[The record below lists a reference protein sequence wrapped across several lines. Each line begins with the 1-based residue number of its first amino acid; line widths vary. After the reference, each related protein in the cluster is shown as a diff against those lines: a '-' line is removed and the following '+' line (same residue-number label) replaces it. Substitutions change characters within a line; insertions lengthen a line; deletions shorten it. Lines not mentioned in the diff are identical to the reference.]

1 MHYQR
6 AQRSCVIAEG
16 CWLFFRCRFSQLRRG
31 GRGNHGSVHYNI
43 VVSGPQPRLLR
54 STDRLRPGIDKRGS
68 AGQFSTMSADDTAN
82 PPAARATEAEDP
94 FRRVRLDKLETLRGM
109 GIDPYPVSFP
119 REHEAAALDREFAEL
134 PAGNETNRQVRVAG
148 RIRAIRNSGMFIDL
162 HDASGKIQIFSHK
175 DYLRPGDLPL
185 LKLLDIG
192 DLIGV
197 EGLVRRTPRGE
208 LTVNAEHLTMLAK
221 ALRPLPEKY
230 HGLADIELR
239 YRQRYLDLIMNPQ
252 SRETLRRRS
261 HVVAAMRAWLI
272 ERGYLEVETPMLHTI
287 PGGAAAKPFIT
298 HHNAL
303 DIDLYLRIAPELHLK
318 RLVVGG
324 LADKVFE
331 INRCFRN
338 EGLSPRHNPEFTS
351 LELYEAYADY
361 ADMMALTERIV
372 AYVAE
377 AATGGLKI
385 SYGGAAI
392 DLTPPWPRR
401 SMAELVLEAT
411 GVDFLAIADAA
422 AAREAARHLG
432 AAIAGHEN
440 WGQALEAVFGARV
453 EDRLIQPIHV
463 TGFPRDI
470 SPLAKADRHDPRLV
484 ERFETYIYGWE
495 IANAFS
501 ELNDPLDQ
509 RARFEAQ
516 MMARAAGDEEAQ
528 PLDEDY
534 VTALEYG
541 LPPCGGLGI
550 GIDRLVMLLTDSPSI
565 RDVIAFPT
573 LRPR

>member
-1 MHYQR
+1 M
-6 AQRSCVIAEG
+6 S
-16 CWLFFRCRFSQLRRG
+16 
-31 GRGNHGSVHYNI
+31 GS
-43 VVSGPQPRLLR
+43 
-54 STDRLRPGIDKRGS
+54 
-68 AGQFSTMSADDTAN
+68 DD
-82 PPAARATEAEDP
+82 PL
-94 FRRVRLDKLETLRGM
+94 RRVRLDKLAALRER
-109 GIDPYPVSFP
+109 GIDPYPVGFARSA
-119 REHEAAALDREFAEL
+119 EAAELDRRYRDL
-134 PAGNETNRQVRVAG
+134 PAGAETNDAVRVAG
-148 RIRAIRNSGMFIDL
+148 RIRAMRNNGMFIDL
-162 HDASGKIQIFSHK
+162 HDASGKIQVFCHK
-175 DYLRPGDLPL
+175 DHLGADDLALLRLF
-185 LKLLDIG
+185 DIG

-197 EGLVRRTPRGE
+197 AGRVRRTARGE
-208 LTVNAEHLTMLAK
+208 LTINATALAMLAK

-239 YRQRYLDLIMNPQ
+239 YRQRYLDLIMNPD

-261 HVVAAMRAWLI
+261 RVVAAMRGWLG
-272 ERGYLEVETPMLHTI
+272 ERGYLEVETPMLHPI

-303 DIDLYLRIAPELHLK
+303 DIELFLRIAPELHLK

-324 LADKVFE
+324 LSEKVFE

-338 EGLSPRHNPEFTS
+338 EGLSPRHNPEFTT

-361 ADMMALTERIV
+361 TDMMSLTEAIV
-372 AYVAE
+372 AHVAE
-377 AATGGLKI
+377 VAAGGLKI
-385 SYGGAAI
+385 GYGGTAI

-401 SMAELVLEAT
+401 SMAELVLEQT
-411 GVDFLAIADAA
+411 GIDFLSLQASGALAA
-422 AAREAARHLG
+422 LDHLRVPAAGIHS
-432 AAIAGHEN
+432 
-440 WGQALEAVFGARV
+440 WGQALEAAFGLYV
-453 EDRLIQPIHV
+453 EDKLIQPTHV

-470 SPLAKADRHDPRLV
+470 SPLAKADRNDPRLV

-516 MMARAAGDEEAQ
+516 MLARAAGDEEAQ

-573 LRPR
+573 MRPR

>member
-1 MHYQR
+1 M
-6 AQRSCVIAEG
+6 
-16 CWLFFRCRFSQLRRG
+16 
-31 GRGNHGSVHYNI
+31 
-43 VVSGPQPRLLR
+43 
-54 STDRLRPGIDKRGS
+54 TD
-68 AGQFSTMSADDTAN
+68 
-82 PPAARATEAEDP
+82 AEDP
-94 FRRVRLDKLETLRGM
+94 LRAVRLAKLEGLRAL
-109 GIDPYPVSFP
+109 GIDPYPYDFA
-119 REHEAAALDREFAEL
+119 RTDEAAELERRHAGLAAGAET
-134 PAGNETNRQVRVAG
+134 GERVRVAG

-162 HDASGKIQIFSHK
+162 HDASGKIQIFCHR
-175 DYLRPGDLPL
+175 DVLDPAGLAAVR
-185 LKLLDIG
+185 LLDIG

-208 LTVNAEHLTMLAK
+208 LTVNAGVVTVLAK
-221 ALRPLPEKY
+221 TLRPLPEKF

-239 YRQRYLDLIMNPQ
+239 YRQRYLDLIMNQ
-252 SRETLRRRS
+252 ESRETLRRRS
-261 HVVAAMRAWLI
+261 RIVAALRGHLLAH
-272 ERGYLEVETPMLHTI
+272 GYLEVETPMLHTI
-287 PGGAAAKPFIT
+287 PGGASAKPFVT

-324 LADKVFE
+324 LADKLFE

-351 LELYEAYADY
+351 LELYEAYVDY
-361 ADMMALTERIV
+361 TAMMRLTEELITT
-372 AYVAE
+372 AAE
-377 AATGGLKI
+377 SVHGTLRVG
-385 SYGGAAI
+385 YGGTEI
-392 DLTPPWPRR
+392 DLSPPWPGRP
-401 SMAELVLEAT
+401 MAELVHEAT
-411 GVDFLAIADAA
+411 GVDFLALDGA
-422 AAREAARHLG
+422 EAARG
-432 AAIAGHEN
+432 AARAIGIALTGGEN
-440 WGQALEAVFGARV
+440 WGQALEAVFAARV
-453 EDRLIQPIHV
+453 EDTLIAPIHV

-470 SPLAKADRHDPRLV
+470 SPLAKADRTDPRLA

-495 IANAFS
+495 VANAFS
-501 ELNDPLDQ
+501 ELTDPQDQ

-516 MMARAAGDEEAQ
+516 MQARAAGDEEAQ

>member
-1 MHYQR
+1 M
-6 AQRSCVIAEG
+6 
-16 CWLFFRCRFSQLRRG
+16 
-31 GRGNHGSVHYNI
+31 
-43 VVSGPQPRLLR
+43 
-54 STDRLRPGIDKRGS
+54 
-68 AGQFSTMSADDTAN
+68 
-82 PPAARATEAEDP
+82 
-94 FRRVRLDKLETLRGM
+94 
-109 GIDPYPVSFP
+109 
-119 REHEAAALDREFAEL
+119 
-134 PAGNETNRQVRVAG
+134 
-148 RIRAIRNSGMFIDL
+148 
-162 HDASGKIQIFSHK
+162 
-175 DYLRPGDLPL
+175 
-185 LKLLDIG
+185 
-192 DLIGV
+192 
-197 EGLVRRTPRGE
+197 RRTPRGE
-208 LTVNAEHLTMLAK
+208 LTVNAEHVTMLAK

-261 HVVAAMRAWLI
+261 RIVAAMRAWLI
-272 ERGYLEVETPMLHTI
+272 ERDYLEVETPMLHTI
-287 PGGAAAKPFIT
+287 PGGAAARPFVT

-351 LELYEAYADY
+351 LELYEAYSDY
-361 ADMMALTERIV
+361 TGMMDLTERIV
-372 AYVAE
+372 AHVAE

-385 SYGGAAI
+385 SYGGTEI

-401 SMAELVLEAT
+401 SMAELVREAT

-422 AAREAARHLG
+422 AARDAARHLG
-432 AAIAGHEN
+432 AAITGNEN

-453 EDRLIQPIHV
+453 EDRLIQPTHV

-470 SPLAKADRHDPRLV
+470 SPLAKADPNDPRLV
-484 ERFETYIYGWE
+484 ERFETYVYGWE

>member
-1 MHYQR
+1 M
-6 AQRSCVIAEG
+6 
-16 CWLFFRCRFSQLRRG
+16 
-31 GRGNHGSVHYNI
+31 SV
-43 VVSGPQPRLLR
+43 
-54 STDRLRPGIDKRGS
+54 
-68 AGQFSTMSADDTAN
+68 DD
-82 PPAARATEAEDP
+82 DP
-94 FRRVRLDKLETLRGM
+94 FRSVRLEKLEAMRGM
-109 GIDPYPVSFP
+109 GIDPYPLAFD
-119 REHEAAALDREFAEL
+119 RTDEAAALDQRYAEL
-134 PAGNETNRQVRVAG
+134 ATGALTNDLVRVAG

-162 HDASGKIQIFSHK
+162 HDSSGKVQIFCHK
-175 DYLRPGDLPL
+175 DYLPPEGLELVR
-185 LKLLDIG
+185 LLDIG

-197 EGLVRRTPRGE
+197 AGLVRRTPRGE
-208 LTVNAEHLTMLAK
+208 LTVNASVVTLLAK

-252 SRETLRRRS
+252 TRETLRRRS
-261 HVVAAMRAWLI
+261 RIVAEMRAFLLA
-272 ERGYLEVETPMLHTI
+272 RGYLEVETPMLHTI
-287 PGGAAAKPFIT
+287 PGGAAAKPFVT

-303 DIDLYLRIAPELHLK
+303 DIDLFLRIAPELHLK

-324 LADKVFE
+324 LADKLFE

-351 LELYEAYADY
+351 LELYEAYVDY
-361 ADMMALTERIV
+361 AAMMTLTEEIV
-372 AYVAE
+372 AHVARE
-377 AATGGLKI
+377 TLCGLQVP
-385 SYGGAAI
+385 YGGTAI

-401 SMAELVLEAT
+401 GMAELVQEST
-411 GVDFLAIADAA
+411 GVDFLAIEDAVRARSA
-422 AAREAARHLG
+422 AQSVG
-432 AAIAGHEN
+432 AAISGSEN
-440 WGQALEAVFGARV
+440 WGQALEAVFAARV
-453 EDRLIQPIHV
+453 EDTLLQPTHV
-463 TGFPRDI
+463 VGFPRDI
-470 SPLAKADRHDPRLV
+470 SPLAKADRNDPRLV

-516 MMARAAGDEEAQ
+516 MQARAAGDEEAQ

-534 VTALEYG
+534 VLALEYG

-573 LRPR
+573 MRPR